1 MSGYNGRRAPNF
13 SQYLEDLNAI
23 PSPYD
28 QALQQ
33 QQDSFNLDAELAL
46 FTNAEFLDFDS
57 FDNGGGF
64 GDMNV
69 PPLKY
74 EDQHQQQQ
82 QQQDHH
88 GAAGA
93 EDKEF
98 KYLDLLNADFSNLP
112 DYSSADFNPSDPQM
126 LHMQG
131 SAFTPVPQVPSGPIS
146 NNGTSSPTGQ
156 STRST
161 PITSQAPAGP
171 APARTAAPTPAPVAG
186 TKRKRPP
193 QHDGPLTPEEAARLA
208 AEEDKRRRNTAA
220 SARFRIKKKLREQ
233 ALERTVKET
242 TEKNAALEA
251 RVSQLELENQW
262 LKNLITEK
270 NGGTSSEAD
279 EEIAQLFKKF
289 LATQQKAESERNAS
303 QSKQGVGTSA

>member
-1 MSGYNGRRAPNF
+1 MHRGRAVCSQDYLAPLSLSVAFVGVAVVRAGRTSMS
-13 SQYLEDLNAI
+13 L
-23 PSPYD
+23 SPVSRG
-28 QALQQ
+28 AL
-33 QQDSFNLDAELAL
+33 DVLASMAELVVSGVSGVSNCAR
-46 FTNAEFLDFDS
+46 A
-57 FDNGGGF
+57 
-64 GDMNV
+64 
-69 PPLKY
+69 
-74 EDQHQQQQ
+74 
-82 QQQDHH
+82 
-88 GAAGA
+88 
-93 EDKEF
+93 
-98 KYLDLLNADFSNLP
+98 ADFSNLP

-279 EEIAQLFKKF
+279 KEEIAQLFKKF